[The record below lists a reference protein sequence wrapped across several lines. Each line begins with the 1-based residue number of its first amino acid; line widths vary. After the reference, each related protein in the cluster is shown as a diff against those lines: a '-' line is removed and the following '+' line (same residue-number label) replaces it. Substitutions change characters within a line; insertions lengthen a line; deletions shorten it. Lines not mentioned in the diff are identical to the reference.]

1 MNSDIRA
8 EILSLRKSL
17 AAAPSR
23 VIDELSGLNPEQ
35 MAFSQGDPVWAR
47 WSADMQLRHIALMI
61 CRWLGRFWAPLEER
75 GHSLPEVDLDAVM
88 SGNGRHMPSLRS
100 PEHPPTLLI
109 VREED

>member
-47 WSADMQLRHIALMI
+47 WSADMQLRQIALMI

-100 PEHPPTLLI
+100 PRHPPTLLI

>member
-23 VIDELSGLNPEQ
+23 VIDELSVLNPEQ

-47 WSADMQLRHIALMI
+47 WSADMQLRQIALMI

-100 PEHPPTLLI
+100 PRHPPTLLI

>member
-23 VIDELSGLNPEQ
+23 VIAELSGLNPEQ

-47 WSADMQLRHIALMI
+47 WSADMQERTVRIMARRKFAHIKFEARKRIHLP
-61 CRWLGRFWAPLEER
+61 RLSPWPSTQ
-75 GHSLPEVDLDAVM
+75 HSGVA
-88 SGNGRHMPSLRS
+88 
-100 PEHPPTLLI
+100 
-109 VREED
+109 

>member
-88 SGNGRHMPSLRS
+88 SGNGRHMPSLLS
-100 PEHPPTLLI
+100 PGHPPTLLI

>member
-100 PEHPPTLLI
+100 PGHPPTLLI

>member
-75 GHSLPEVDLDAVM
+75 GHSLLEVDLDAVM

-100 PEHPPTLLI
+100 PGHPPTLLI

>member
-100 PEHPPTLLI
+100 PRHPPTLLI